1 MNALERLKEE
11 YRNASRTEITDSS
24 AGYSAGLRF
33 AIRVLEEAEH
43 IPAPKPYRAKQV
55 TPCIS
60 RTGVFTMEEIT

>member
-33 AIRVLEEAEH
+33 AIRVLEEENYGVSH
-43 IPAPKPYRAKQV
+43 LRRPTKPIFVFNTEEV
-55 TPCIS
+55 T
-60 RTGVFTMEEIT
+60 